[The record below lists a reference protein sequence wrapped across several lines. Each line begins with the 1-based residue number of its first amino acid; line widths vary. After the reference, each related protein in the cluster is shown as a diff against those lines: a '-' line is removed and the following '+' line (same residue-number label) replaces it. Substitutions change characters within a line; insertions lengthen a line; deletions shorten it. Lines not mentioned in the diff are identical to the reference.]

1 MPLHSV
7 LALSEDID
15 YINLVCTNILPFP
28 MFLFFVSEK
37 NLDAVIIQWITLEKL
52 LKKYSELVPE
62 LFGVG
67 LLTTPVILHR
77 IYNAYQ

>member
-7 LALSEDID
+7 LALREDID

-37 NLDAVIIQWITLEKL
+37 NLDAVIIQ
-52 LKKYSELVPE
+52 
-62 LFGVG
+62 
-67 LLTTPVILHR
+67 
-77 IYNAYQ
+77 